1 MLVENDGNLIIA
13 KMFLMYKII
22 AEKNLIKQKK
32 ILCFMKGKEVLNFL
46 N

>member
-32 ILCFMKGKEVLNFL
+32 ILFHER
-46 N
+46 